1 MFNLTRSIHE
11 HEAALGTGA
20 TKRAAQ
26 WINKANPQGP
36 ARDEAFRKL
45 RELAGRT
52 MASHEASKEN

>member
-1 MFNLTRSIHE
+1 MFDLTRSIHTRN
-11 HEAALGTGA
+11 AALGTGA
-20 TKRAAQ
+20 TKAAAQ

-52 MASHEASKEN
+52 MASHEAAKEN